1 MLCRKLEKNLPPPS
15 LRMQHCLYVDDA
27 KNRISQKNGVEGDS
41 NRLVKP
47 DTSLSIYDRFFWVS
61 IIGLQFWYVI
71 VSDINL
77 HLYLALH
84 SYLNYVV
91 YIQQVDYYSFSSAN
105 LIHFQPKN
113 TRICYIDLTKCYI
126 CFGMLQKNI
135 IFASNHEKPTAKA
148 KKRKMIQAA

>member
-1 MLCRKLEKNLPPPS
+1 MPLCGRCQESYFP
-15 LRMQHCLYVDDA
+15 
-27 KNRISQKNGVEGDS
+27 KNGVEGDS

-77 HLYLALH
+77 HLYLTLH